1 MKLPF
6 SLALTGFLAAACS
19 SSADTGPA
27 APPLPAEKPVWNNA
41 PSTLELREGIE
52 QSVALTITARD
63 RAKVKIEV
71 AAPEGV
77 DARVDGDK
85 LMIRADYNLGE
96 LEPVSITLD
105 DGERTTISVGLN
117 VKRIEWVRRQAWTA
131 AAPSMPVAR
140 EHGVFFL
147 DADSRV
153 AYMFEGSGF
162 KPQWEPLADS
172 WKFEIGAATWAP
184 WTPNG
189 DVPDAV
195 AAGRVAQVRGKALAY
210 FSGGYHGFGDTET
223 AQTDLFRVDVTT
235 GSFTKLVQNA
245 GPVPRQLHLLAH
257 DGVSDRL
264 IAFGGYATD
273 DRAVLG
279 DTWLAK
285 VDGTRAEWSKLA
297 SGTSSAPSPRYGAF
311 YGIDSELRRL
321 VVWSGGQTPKD
332 RADMVNAASDAWAL
346 DLSSEPPQW
355 RKLSPAGTTPRGRRN
370 GCSMYDPIGHRL
382 FVFGGTP
389 DGSNTETGL
398 FVLDVTPGREKWTK
412 LARANEP
419 PGRSSGFGF
428 VDAAGNGYCGFGN
441 DDLAYTDMNVIGYA
455 P

>member
-6 SLALTGFLAAACS
+6 SLALTGLLATACS
-19 SSADTGPA
+19 SSSDSGSA
-27 APPLPAEKPVWNNA
+27 APVPAEKPVWTNA

-52 QSVALTITARD
+52 QSVALAITGRD

-71 AAPEGV
+71 AAPEGIE
-77 DARVDGDK
+77 ARIEGDK
-85 LMIRADYNLGE
+85 LLIRADYNLGE
-96 LEPVSITLD
+96 LEPVTVTLD
-105 DGERTTISVGLN
+105 DGERTTTSVGLK
-117 VKRIEWVRRQAWTA
+117 VKRIEWVRRQEWTA
-131 AAPSMPVAR
+131 TSAASMPAAR

-147 DADSRV
+147 DADARV

-162 KPQWEPLADS
+162 KPQWKPLADS
-172 WKFEIGAATWAP
+172 WKFEIGAATWTP

-210 FSGGYHGFGDTET
+210 FSGGYHGYLDTET

-235 GSFTKLVQNA
+235 GSFTKLAQNA
-245 GPVPRQLHLLAH
+245 SPPPRQLHLLAH
-257 DGVSDRL
+257 DGVTDRL

-285 VDGTRAEWSKLA
+285 VDGTKAEWSKLA
-297 SGTSSAPSPRYGAF
+297 SEGTSGPSPRYGAF

-321 VVWSGGQTPKD
+321 VVWSGGQKPKTMD
-332 RADMVNAASDAWAL
+332 DMVNPASDAWAL
-346 DLSSEPPQW
+346 DLSSDPPQW
-355 RKLSPAGTTPRGRRN
+355 KTLTPAGTTPRGRRN

-389 DGSNTETGL
+389 DGAKTETGL

-412 LARANEP
+412 LVRANEP

-441 DDLAYTDMNVIGYA
+441 DDLAYTDMNGIGYA